1 MSLLLVRWSR
11 LALVLLLPLLAVH
24 AKEGW
29 ALESGARAR
38 AGVGGRCPTPAL
50 TGAVTPDRGPTSTLT
65 PARARASA
73 PCPSPTEALTHRL
86 DELVA
91 PVAEHAAVG
100 LCVRSLD
107 RGDELYARNADAAFV
122 PASNQKLLV
131 AAAA

>member
-38 AGVGGRCPTPAL
+38 ARVGAGVGGRCPTPAL
-50 TGAVTPDRGPTSTLT
+50 TGAVTPARGPT
-65 PARARASA
+65 PAPTRASA
-73 PCPSPTEALTHRL
+73 PCPSPTDALSHRL

-131 AAAA
+131 AA